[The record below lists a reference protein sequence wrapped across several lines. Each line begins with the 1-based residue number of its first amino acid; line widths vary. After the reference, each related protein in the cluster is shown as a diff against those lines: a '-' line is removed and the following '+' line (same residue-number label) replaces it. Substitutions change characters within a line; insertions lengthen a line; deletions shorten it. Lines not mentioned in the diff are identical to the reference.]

1 MTSRISPCQPW
12 ATAAD
17 LPDTCTDAAVTPTVL
32 ARAFAFATDVLFNLT
47 KRRWTGECADEY
59 RPSGCLCN
67 VCTAGSNAQALMLP
81 AVRVRAITE
90 VRINGDVVDPATY
103 QLRDGRYLWRLR
115 YADGTGATWWPCWQ
129 DLTRMDEQR
138 DSFVVAYTY
147 GQDPPPSMRTAC
159 AALAWELAL
168 GWTPSCAN
176 SCRLPKNITSMTRGG
191 ITTSF
196 PDPASLFA
204 DGRTHVP
211 EVDMLVAAVNRGEA
225 HQRSMVAVPGRAW
238 LGNRDT

>member
-12 ATAAD
+12 ADRTD
-17 LPDTCTDAAVTPTVL
+17 LLDSCTNAAVTPDVL
-32 ARAFAFATDVLFNLT
+32 TKAFAFATDVLFNIT
-47 KRRWTGECADEY
+47 KRRWLGECADEY
-59 RPSGCLCN
+59 RPVGCHCN
-67 VCTAGSNAQALMLP
+67 VCTSGSASQALMLP
-81 AVRVRAITE
+81 VVRARAITS
-90 VRINGDVVDPATY
+90 VTINGDTVDPATY

-115 YADGTGATWWPCWQ
+115 YVDGTGATWWPCWQ
-129 DLTRMDEQR
+129 DLTRPDDH

-147 GQDPPPSMRTAC
+147 GQDPPPSMRVAC

-176 SCRLPKNITSMTRGG
+176 TCRLPKNVTSMTRGG

-196 PDPASLFA
+196 PDPAALFV

-225 HQRSMVAVPGRAW
+225 HQRPMVAVPGRAW
-238 LGNRDT
+238 LGHRDS